1 MRLLTPAVKVLFG
14 KELRQLLRN
23 RQALTT
29 SALLPFILQVFV
41 PGVQLA
47 AFTQAAKRSAP
58 ISASVVPG
66 LNGETTLTVYA
77 LFLVPLFVCL
87 SATIAPGV
95 TAVVAIV
102 NEREGRTMELLVALP
117 VRVTEIVTSK
127 LAATVVATGVVTV
140 PLALLDG
147 IVGMVVG
154 HQPPVYV
161 LLVLL
166 VLIGGMCC
174 SVGTA
179 AGISMLARDYRTA
192 QQLNGL
198 IVLPVGV
205 LASTVLTLVPGV
217 WRLLVLAV
225 LLVAFGAILAWVV
238 ARRFSF
244 ERYLN

>member
-1 MRLLTPAVKVLFG
+1 MRLFTPAVRVLFG

-29 SALLPFILQVFV
+29 SALLPFILQVLV
-41 PGVQLA
+41 PGVQLVA
-47 AFTQAAKRSAP
+47 LTQAARRGTP
-58 ISASVVPG
+58 ISAGAAPG
-66 LNGETTLTVYA
+66 LSGATTLTLFA

-102 NEREGRTMELLVALP
+102 NERERRTMELLVALP

-127 LAATVVATGVVTV
+127 LAATVVASGVVTV

-147 IVGMVVG
+147 IVGMVAG

-161 LLVLL
+161 LFVLL
-166 VLIGGMCC
+166 LVVGGMCC

-179 AGISMLARDYRTA
+179 AGVSMLARDYRTA
-192 QQLNGL
+192 QQLTGL

-205 LASTVLTLVPGV
+205 IASAVLTLVPGV
-217 WRLLVLAV
+217 WRLLVLAI
-225 LLVAFGAILAWVV
+225 LLIVIGALTAWVV